1 MPLLLFKFPNIVVF
15 FGQED
20 YTVNM
25 IKKKERIKRYATGQ
39 KTDAAALK
47 IPTAPPEGTVPTP
60 KEGLTS
66 AEAAKR
72 AAAGNGN
79 RQTAQV
85 GKSVARIVADNLFTL
100 FNLLNFALAACL
112 ALVGSWRNMLFLG
125 VVFSN
130 TLIGTIQEL
139 RARAMLKKLRLPEI
153 GTVRV
158 IRDGTERKCAPDELV
173 LGDLAVFR
181 TGDQIPA
188 DAVITEGVCAADE
201 SLLTGESEPVTH
213 KPGELL
219 MSGSFLTEGKV
230 TVQLI
235 AVGDQAYAARLM
247 RDAKRIR
254 SPRSGLMTE
263 LNKLVSLVGKLLV
276 PIGVILFLE
285 EYFLLNASLAEAIPK
300 AVAAMIGMIPEGLIL
315 LTSVALTVGVI
326 KLGRRKTLVQE
337 LFGIE
342 TLARADML
350 CMDKTGTL
358 TTGEMTFGGFVPLE
372 AEEAELR
379 EKTGQFVSALGD
391 DSGTLRAIAGL
402 FDGNRIQPT
411 ATLPFSSAR
420 KKSGASFPDGKTLIL
435 GAPSFVTEEPVPE
448 ALRAS
453 EQGYR
458 VLLLA
463 EADGGIKDETLPPVK
478 RLLGLILLN
487 ETLRPNAKETLEW
500 FENEGVSVRIMSG
513 DDPRTVAKA
522 ARTLGLRGCENYVDC
537 SELSDEELSAAAK
550 DHVIFG
556 RLTPERKRILVQT
569 MKAEGYHV
577 AMTGDGVNDIPSL
590 KAADCSIAM
599 SGGAEATE
607 HAAQLVLMDNDFNS
621 LPAVVAEGRR
631 VIGNVTRTASLFL
644 QKTLYSFVLSLLN
657 ILIALFLPL
666 HYPFQPIHLT
676 LISMLTV
683 GAPSFFLA
691 LEPSNERASG
701 HFLKRVLLKAAPG
714 AAGVVCC
721 ALSAMIAN
729 YYGTPDEIAS
739 TMAVLSAG
747 IIGLGNLILTCRPFS
762 KLRVAV
768 CVLMSVGFACAVA
781 FLPNVFSLNVFEMTA
796 RHWIMLS
803 AITAAGVA
811 VLILGTLLVQPI
823 LRKLESKP

>member
-1 MPLLLFKFPNIVVF
+1 
-15 FGQED
+15 
-20 YTVNM
+20 M

>member
-1 MPLLLFKFPNIVVF
+1 M
-15 FGQED
+15 
-20 YTVNM
+20 
-25 IKKKERIKRYATGQ
+25 KRPGTRQ
-39 KTDAAALK
+39 KQDTDALR
-47 IPTAPPEGTVPTP
+47 IPTAPPKGTVMTP
-60 KEGLTS
+60 PKGLS
-66 AEAAKR
+66 SDEAAKR
-72 AAAGNGN
+72 AASGHGN
-79 RQTAQV
+79 RRTEQP
-85 GKSVARIVADNLFTL
+85 GKSAARILSDHFFTL

-139 RARAMLKKLRLPEI
+139 RARAMLKKLRVLN
-153 GTVRV
+153 VRTACV
-158 IRDGTERKCAPDELV
+158 IRDGREQKCPPDELV

-181 TGDQIPA
+181 MGDQVPA
-188 DAVITEGVCAADE
+188 DAVITEGICAADE
-201 SLLTGESEPVTH
+201 SLLTGESEPVAH

-219 MSGSFLTEGKV
+219 MSGSFLTEGRV
-230 TVQLI
+230 TAQLI
-235 AVGDQAYAARLM
+235 AVGDQAYAARLT
-247 RDAKRIR
+247 REAKRIR
-254 SPRSGLMTE
+254 SPRSELMTE
-263 LNKLVSLVGKLLV
+263 LNKLVSLVSKLLV

-285 EYFLLNASLAEAIPK
+285 EYFLLKSPIADAIPK

-342 TLARADML
+342 TLARADVL
-350 CMDKTGTL
+350 CADKTGTL
-358 TTGEMTFGGFVPLE
+358 TTGEMTFDGFIPLQ
-372 AEEAELR
+372 AEEEELR
-379 EKTGQFVSALGD
+379 AKTAAFLSAFEAS
-391 DSGTLRAIAGL
+391 SGTLQAIAAAVGKKPV
-402 FDGNRIQPT
+402 RQT
-411 ATLPFSSAR
+411 AVLPFSSAR
-420 KKSGASFPDGKTLIL
+420 KKSAASFPDGKTLIL
-435 GAPSFVTEEPVPE
+435 GAPSFVTEEPIPK
-448 ALRAS
+448 AQRAA
-453 EQGYR
+453 EEGYR

-463 EADGGIKDETLPPVK
+463 EADGEISGETLPEVT
-478 RLLGLILLN
+478 RLLGLVLLK
-487 ETLRPNAKETLEW
+487 EKLRENAKETLEW
-500 FENEGVSVRIMSG
+500 FKHEGVSVRIMSG
-513 DDPRTVAKA
+513 DDPRTVAKT
-522 ARTLGLRGCENYVDC
+522 ARALGLGDSIQYVDC
-537 SELSDEELSAAAK
+537 AALSEDELRAAAK
-550 DHVIFG
+550 DNVIFG
-556 RLTPERKRILVQT
+556 RLTPDKKRILIET
-569 MKAEGYHV
+569 LKAEGHHV

-599 SGGAEATE
+599 AGGAEATE
-607 HAAQLVLMDNDFNS
+607 HAAQIVLLNKDFNS

-644 QKTLYSFVLSLLN
+644 QKTLYSFALSVLN

-701 HFLKRVLLKAAPG
+701 HFLKRVLLKAVPG

-747 IIGLGNLILTCRPFS
+747 VIGLGNLILTCRPFS

-768 CVLMSVGFACAVA
+768 CALMSVGFVCAVS
-781 FLPNVFSLNVFEMTA
+781 FLPNVFALNVYEMTA

-811 VLILGTLLVQPI
+811 VLILGTLIVQP
-823 LRKLESKP
+823 RVKKLEL